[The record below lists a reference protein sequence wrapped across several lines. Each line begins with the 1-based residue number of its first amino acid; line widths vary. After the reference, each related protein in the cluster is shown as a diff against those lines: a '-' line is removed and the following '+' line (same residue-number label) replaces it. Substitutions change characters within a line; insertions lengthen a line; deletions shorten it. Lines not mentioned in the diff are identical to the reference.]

1 MGRLVLI
8 IMVLFSITA
17 IYSEAHAAGKPGHS
31 PQSMLQQT
39 AETPARL
46 SKL

>member
-17 IYSEAHAAGKPGHS
+17 IYSEAHAAGEPGAGQLS
-31 PQSMLQQT
+31 TLQQT
-39 AETPARL
+39 ADAPARQ